1 MTSKCLNLNHNIT
14 ITHPYK
20 QQQQAIMTTPL
31 KLFLSSTL
39 CIISST
45 RFHIHTSRYFVKT
58 PSRLHAEEDTTK
70 PHLSTNHRQ
79 IKRCLLKISLT
90 VF

>member
-20 QQQQAIMTTPL
+20 QQQQAIVTTSL

-45 RFHIHTSRYFVKT
+45 RFHIQIFCKNTFKT
-58 PSRLHAEEDTTK
+58 ALKKIPLSPICRQTK
-70 PHLSTNHRQ
+70 GRSNAP
-79 IKRCLLKISLT
+79 
-90 VF
+90 F